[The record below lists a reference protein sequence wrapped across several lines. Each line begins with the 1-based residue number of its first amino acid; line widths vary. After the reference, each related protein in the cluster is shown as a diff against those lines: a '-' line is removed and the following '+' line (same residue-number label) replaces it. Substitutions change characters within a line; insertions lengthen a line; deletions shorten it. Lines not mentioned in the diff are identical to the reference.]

1 MDFNITNRVLVGFL
15 LGLSIFLSYFFIL
28 DKYLL
33 LLILLFI
40 TYDFYKI
47 KVNIFFLFSL
57 LLSFSILFF
66 VIPYHNYKYLF
77 LFEIFLIFCI
87 FFNYKYKIEFFVIS
101 LFIFF
106 LILFYIGSFDRDIF
120 YTIIFISFFNDTLAY
135 YIGKNI
141 GGPAIV
147 PKISPNKTW
156 SGTLISFLITFLLL
170 TYLKHNIILAVLIS
184 LFLFLGDVFFSY
196 IKRYLNTKDF
206 SSLFGKHGG
215 LLDRLDS
222 MFFVAII
229 YQINLVIFL

>member
-1 MDFNITNRVLVGFL
+1 M
-15 LGLSIFLSYFFIL
+15 
-28 DKYLL
+28 
-33 LLILLFI
+33 LILLFI

-57 LLSFSILFF
+57 LLSFLILFF
-66 VIPYHNYKYLF
+66 VIPYDNYKYLF

-135 YIGKNI
+135 YFGKNI
-141 GGPAIV
+141 GGPTIV

-184 LFLFLGDVFFSY
+184 LFYF
-196 IKRYLNTKDF
+196 
-206 SSLFGKHGG
+206 
-215 LLDRLDS
+215 
-222 MFFVAII
+222 
-229 YQINLVIFL
+229 

>member
-66 VIPYHNYKYLF
+66 VIPYDNYKYLF

>member
-66 VIPYHNYKYLF
+66 VIPYDNYKYLF

-135 YIGKNI
+135 YFGKNI
-141 GGPAIV
+141 GGPTIV

>member
-57 LLSFSILFF
+57 LLSFLILFF
-66 VIPYHNYKYLF
+66 VIPYDNYKYLF

-135 YIGKNI
+135 YFGKNI
-141 GGPAIV
+141 GGPTIV

-156 SGTLISFLITFLLL
+156 SGTLVSFSISFIFMIFIDYNIFLSLMV
-170 TYLKHNIILAVLIS
+170 AIS
-184 LFLFLGDVFFSY
+184 LFIGDIFFSY
-196 IKRYLNTKDF
+196 IKRLIMLKDF
-206 SSLFGKHGG
+206 SSILGSHGG
-215 LLDRLDS
+215 ILDRLDS
-222 MFFVAII
+222 MFFVTII
-229 YQINLVIFL
+229 FQIYLFF

>member
-66 VIPYHNYKYLF
+66 VIPYDNYKYLF

-135 YIGKNI
+135 YFGKNI
-141 GGPAIV
+141 GGPTIV
-147 PKISPNKTW
+147 PKMPDKLIHFIALNAYNALPRRVKILNGNSP
-156 SGTLISFLITFLLL
+156 IIITF
-170 TYLKHNIILAVLIS
+170 NAN
-184 LFLFLGDVFFSY
+184 DVKLRES
-196 IKRYLNTKDF
+196 IPNAPR
-206 SSLFGKHGG
+206 
-215 LLDRLDS
+215 
-222 MFFVAII
+222 
-229 YQINLVIFL
+229 

>member
-1 MDFNITNRVLVGFL
+1 
-15 LGLSIFLSYFFIL
+15 
-28 DKYLL
+28 
-33 LLILLFI
+33 
-40 TYDFYKI
+40 
-47 KVNIFFLFSL
+47 
-57 LLSFSILFF
+57 
-66 VIPYHNYKYLF
+66 
-77 LFEIFLIFCI
+77 LIFCI

-135 YIGKNI
+135 YFGKNI
-141 GGPAIV
+141 GGPTIV

-170 TYLKHNIILAVLIS
+170 TYLKHNIILALLIS

>member
-57 LLSFSILFF
+57 LLSFSVLFF
-66 VIPYHNYKYLF
+66 VVPYHNYKYLF

-135 YIGKNI
+135 YFGKNF
-141 GGPAIV
+141 GGPKIV

-170 TYLKHNIILAVLIS
+170 IYLKHNILLAVLIS

-196 IKRYLNTKDF
+196 VKRFLNTKDF
-206 SSLFGKHGG
+206 SSLFGNHGG

>member
-66 VIPYHNYKYLF
+66 VIPYDNYKYLF

-135 YIGKNI
+135 YFGKNI
-141 GGPAIV
+141 GGPTIV

-156 SGTLISFLITFLLL
+156 SGTSISFLITFLLL
-170 TYLKHNIILAVLIS
+170 IYLKHNILLAVLIS

-196 IKRYLNTKDF
+196 IKRYLDIKDF

>member
-57 LLSFSILFF
+57 LLSFLILFF
-66 VIPYHNYKYLF
+66 VIPYDNYKYLF

-135 YIGKNI
+135 YFGKNI
-141 GGPAIV
+141 GGPTIV

>member
-1 MDFNITNRVLVGFL
+1 MVFNITNRVLVGFL

-33 LLILLFI
+33 SLILLLI

-57 LLSFSILFF
+57 LLSFLILFF
-66 VIPYHNYKYLF
+66 LIPYNNYEYLF
-77 LFEIFLIFCI
+77 FLEIFLIVCI
-87 FFNYKYKIEFFVIS
+87 FFNYKYKFEFFIIS
-101 LFIFF
+101 IFIFF
-106 LILFYIGSFDRDIF
+106 LILFYINSFDRDIF
-120 YTIIFISFFNDTLAY
+120 YTIILISFFNDTLAY
-135 YIGKNI
+135 YFGKNI
-141 GGPAIV
+141 GGPTIV

-170 TYLKHNIILAVLIS
+170 IYLNHNILIAILIS
-184 LFLFLGDVFFSY
+184 LFLFLGDIFFSY
-196 IKRYLNTKDF
+196 IKRYLKIKDF
-206 SSLFGKHGG
+206 SSLFGDHGG